1 MAVECAPWE
10 MVLLSGSFLAGG
22 GRPPGKCL
30 SFKESIDHEW
40 TGLIPGAVEKRPE

>member
-10 MVLLSGSFLAGG
+10 MVLLSGSFLADG
-22 GRPPGKCL
+22 GRPPGKRL
-30 SFKESIDHEW
+30 SFIESIDHEW